1 MSKASS
7 TKRASSRVKKEV
19 DYAAMQEF
27 KIEEVDVDDEAT
39 DDEPIVEAEVPAKKR
54 KKGSSSTSGTDLVTE
69 GKCGQCVGCKR
80 VACNEC
86 SFCNSGDSEN
96 CIDLY
101 CTNQSEGR
109 QQREAAREAY
119 LMSLGKAQHHD
130 EDDDEDFIET
140 VEDDSP
146 PRGSVNRS
154 TPSLSV
160 KEQIDRIMEQVGA
173 TKNSKKQLASPTSGA
188 KSKASKESSPAD
200 KPKKPKSD
208 TLNKS
213 QRSMGVYGGSSTA
226 AKVRRCGECEGC
238 MRDDCGQCI
247 PCKDKPRFGGQGTKK
262 KACVLRYCRTR
273 KLEEDHAQANFPLN
287 SADALKGPNR
297 PATKL
302 GKPLAKAEQVVV
314 ATKTEVTDELELE
327 DAVLQD

>member
-7 TKRASSRVKKEV
+7 TKRASSRAKKDV

-27 KIEEVDVDDEAT
+27 KIEEVDVEEEAA
-39 DDEPIVEAEVPAKKR
+39 DVELIEEHMPAKKR
-54 KKGSSSTSGTDLVTE
+54 KKGSSSASATELVTE

-119 LMSLGKAQHHD
+119 LMSLGKAQQHD
-130 EDDDEDFIET
+130 EDEDMVETIDEESFDNDS
-140 VEDDSP
+140 ED
-146 PRGSVNRS
+146 RS
-154 TPSLSV
+154 TPGLSV
-160 KEQIDRIMEQVGA
+160 KEQIDKIMEQVGA
-173 TKNSKKQLASPTSGA
+173 TKNTKRQHSSPA
-188 KSKASKESSPAD
+188 KSKTAKESSPAD
-200 KPKKPKSD
+200 KAKKPKSD

-297 PATKL
+297 PTTKL
-302 GKPLAKAEQVVV
+302 GKSLAKAEQVSV
-314 ATKTEVTDELELE
+314 ATEVETKAEEQVTDELELE